1 MDNSLKNLRNK
12 IEIGYRSIARKVVTR
27 QGMFF
32 KQWLDD
38 GSFKRGRKS
47 SFRKR

>member
-12 IEIGYRSIARKVVTR
+12 IEIGYRSVAREVVTR
-27 QGMFF
+27 QGIFF

-38 GSFKRGRKS
+38 GRFKRGRKG
-47 SFRKR
+47 SFGKR